1 VSRTVESRG
10 LMCFLECLTR
20 YKTFALRVLG
30 ESVKE
35 QTTQDLMQGDPT
47 PYSETSASNGA
58 IVSEGADLEECRS
71 RRGGGVVPTPELAA
85 SPAKRSSSFTL
96 RSTAESKSN
105 DEWQAKS
112 VPDDRN
118 DDCQTDNDEGLAV
131 PASTGP
137 FDEIEPDTCD
147 GITESLRSVNMMD
160 SPLTTGSEEEAEE
173 EETRRRRGGGLVQ
186 PSRSVESAVK
196 RPSSLTLRSAAESMD
211 GNTWEKPEWTENE

>member
-1 VSRTVESRG
+1 VQ
-10 LMCFLECLTR
+10 
-20 YKTFALRVLG
+20 K
-30 ESVKE
+30 
-35 QTTQDLMQGDPT
+35 QTTQDLMQGNPT
-47 PYSETSASNGA
+47 TYSETSASNGA
-58 IVSEGADLEECRS
+58 IVSEDADLEECRS
-71 RRGGGVVPTPELAA
+71 RRGGGVELAA

-112 VPDDRN
+112 LPDDRN
-118 DDCQTDNDEGLAV
+118 DDRQTDNAEGLAV

-147 GITESLRSVNMMD
+147 GITESPRSVNVMD
-160 SPLTTGSEEEAEE
+160 SPLTTGSEEEVDE

-196 RPSSLTLRSAAESMD
+196 RPSSLTLRSAAGSMD